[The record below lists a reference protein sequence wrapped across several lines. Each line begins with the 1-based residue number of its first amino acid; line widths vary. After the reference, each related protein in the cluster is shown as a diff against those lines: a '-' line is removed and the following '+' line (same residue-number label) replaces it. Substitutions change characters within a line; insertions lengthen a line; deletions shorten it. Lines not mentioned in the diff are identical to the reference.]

1 MKNIKSWHIPRYIIG
16 QNVDNWLYEEYD
28 MKNLVSTLL
37 TTLITLASTGLAWA
51 ADLPEKSGFGLLS
64 LIFFGFFAMIIAAQ
78 LVPGLILFLSGTKE
92 LFRKRVTH
100 R

>member
-1 MKNIKSWHIPRYIIG
+1 MKNP
-16 QNVDNWLYEEYD
+16 
-28 MKNLVSTLL
+28 VSTIL
-37 TTLITLASTGLAWA
+37 TTLITLTSTTAAWA

-78 LVPGLILFLSGTKE
+78 LVPGLILFLSGTKS

>member
-1 MKNIKSWHIPRYIIG
+1 
-16 QNVDNWLYEEYD
+16 
-28 MKNLVSTLL
+28 
-37 TTLITLASTGLAWA
+37 
-51 ADLPEKSGFGLLS
+51 LS